1 MSDGLIGEIS
11 KIIEL
16 SAILAIETKVEM
28 ITPNILNSIDYTSPD
43 KRKRFLL

>member
-43 KRKRFLL
+43 KRKRFLI

>member
-16 SAILAIETKVEM
+16 STILAIESKIEK
-28 ITPNILNSIDYTSPD
+28 ITPNILESIDYTSPD
-43 KRKRFLL
+43 KRKKFLI